1 MTDGGTAA
9 ASAPEP
15 PRQPLDTGAPDVDV
29 GRTIGRALRH
39 DEPTAMAAEAP
50 TDDVLVEVAREL
62 SVDPAAL
69 ALAIVEERTHRE
81 PEGLVDRIVGAPVV
95 VAHRQVAEAGTD
107 PDDLRDRAEQWLERG
122 HGLRITKVEGERV
135 EGVRRRDALGK
146 LSTSVK
152 AAGGVGRLGRYR
164 RTAVVTSGVEDAAAV
179 GVEVDLIEQRGKA
192 VLGGVAT
199 TTVAVG
205 FVGLG
210 ALIASPFVLVV
221 APAAVAGGAVVA
233 RKSYGK
239 HLDDAQTEAELMA
252 DGLARDRRPPRLRDE
267 LEARLRDRPQR
278 EIRERTKPRRERRG
292 D

>member
-9 ASAPEP
+9 AAAPEP
-15 PRQPLDTGAPDVDV
+15 PRQPRDAAPDVDV
-29 GRTIGRALRH
+29 GRTIARALRH
-39 DEPTAMAAEAP
+39 DEPATMAADSSADE
-50 TDDVLVEVAREL
+50 VLVVVAREL
-62 SVDPAAL
+62 AVDPGAL

-81 PEGLVDRIVGAPVV
+81 PDGLVDRIVGAPVV
-95 VAHRQVAEAGTD
+95 VAHRQVAATGTD
-107 PDDLRDRAEQWLERG
+107 PDDLRKRAEQWLERG
-122 HGLRITKVEGERV
+122 HGLRITTVDGERV

-164 RTAVVTSGVEDAAAV
+164 RTVIVTSEVDGAAAV

-205 FVGLG
+205 VVGLG
-210 ALIASPFVLVV
+210 ALIAGPFVLVA
-221 APAAVAGGAVVA
+221 APAAVAGGAAVA

-278 EIRERTKPRRERRG
+278 QIRERSTPRRERRG